1 MLEQHP
7 TTPSTGAGPSRSPNP
22 SGTRKRD
29 RAYLDALRCANEWCG
44 LPEGTDRF
52 TITRA
57 LKKHDVA
64 ARLGWSPHQVF
75 LTETLIGVTTAR
87 DWKDSSRPM
96 VWLSQDALKELFS
109 CKSDSNVRYHLRR
122 LMELGVLAM
131 RDSTNCHRKVHY
143 DPKTGERIPFG
154 LDLSPIAALLPR
166 VLQTAEDAEEEHHT
180 HRLLR
185 QQIKSLR
192 KSNKETLEQAIEDGR
207 LSVDDPATRRLQ
219 SRIEALWPTTA
230 LTRLPLS
237 ALCELRH
244 DAETLEADLVAALT
258 SMPPSAPPDEF
269 SAAPNLDGK
278 PTNICC
284 LTSENS
290 PQPITI
296 TNESEI
302 EIPVAAGPEPST
314 LSRPEAPPAAR
325 PGPEREEGSRR
336 ASRNSKAPPGW
347 LILEALPPSFAAHL
361 PEGAEPTSTDF
372 QAAANL
378 TRSRLGVSPSAWRE
392 ACQQLSPDGAALA
405 IAVVASRSD
414 AGEIRSAGGYL
425 RGMLDA
431 ARKGEL
437 DLSKSLWGMVDRL
450 PLAAPGTETAPSP
463 PPACPDPDPHC
474 SAAARPGTRYRPGRD
489 RRSPGNAS
497 RSSRTLPG
505 GAGAHRSREY
515 PEPARPSLRRT
526 APMAPPDARG
536 DDRMPP
542 DAIRLRPGLAWRNGY
557 SRPAQNDGHRRDR
570 RRHCRAAPRP
580 FRGRPGIDIP
590 ASRPGRGCSA
600 RFTRPPCP
608 APATARPRLP
618 GAHRPPRTTA
628 DTTAKQQRNR
638 FRRAGAAPMRRRY
651 RAQFPDVLEP
661 VSTHELDPAGNRWHT
676 LDEIEDIHGFVRW
689 ELDADRPSALW
700 GWAWLI
706 DRTRYLATTR
716 HVPGRIIRTRHE
728 TQRGTAT

>member
-7 TTPSTGAGPSRSPNP
+7 TTPSTGAGPSCSPNP

-29 RAYLDALRCANEWCG
+29 RAYLEALRRANEWCG

-52 TITRA
+52 TLTRS

-96 VWLSQDALKELFS
+96 VWLPQHALKELFH
-109 CKSDSNVRYHLRR
+109 CTSDSTVRYHLRR

-154 LDLSPIAALLPR
+154 LDLSPIAALLPL

-192 KSNKETLEQAIEDGR
+192 KSNKETLDQAIEDGR

-219 SRIEALWPTTA
+219 SRIEALWPATA

-237 ALCELRH
+237 ALFELRH
-244 DAETLEADLVAALT
+244 DAEALEADLVATLT
-258 SMPPSAPPDEF
+258 TAPPSAAPDDL
-269 SAAPNLDGK
+269 SAASNLDGK
-278 PTNICC
+278 PTNIRC
-284 LTSENS
+284 LTSENP

-302 EIPVAAGPEPST
+302 EIPVAAGPTASP
-314 LSRPEAPPAAR
+314 PPHGYAPPAAR
-325 PGPEREEGSRR
+325 PGPEREEGSRPP
-336 ASRNSKAPPGW
+336 SPNSKAPPGW
-347 LILEALPPSFAAHL
+347 LILEALPPSFTAHL
-361 PEGAEPTSTDF
+361 PEGTEPTSTDF

-450 PLAAPGTETAPSP
+450 PPAAPDTETAPSP
-463 PPACPDPDPHC
+463 PPDQPHPPRQRSTPPPDPEPDIDPVETPEVQDTPPDPHTP
-474 SAAARPGTRYRPGRD
+474 SLEALEPIVPASIRNRLGPHSRGRRRWLHLMHAAMTECLQTLSVSGPAWRGAMDTLGLHRTTVTGVIVAVIAERHLDPSGRD
-489 RRSPGNAS
+489 PEAMFLRLVREEEAAPGSLGRHVRLLQQPAPDYPPVTATAKQPPTPPQRGNAS
-497 RSSRTLPG
+497 AP
-505 GAGAHRSREY
+505 AVQ
-515 PEPARPSLRRT
+515 EPA
-526 APMAPPDARG
+526 
-536 DDRMPP
+536 
-542 DAIRLRPGLAWRNGY
+542 
-557 SRPAQNDGHRRDR
+557 Q
-570 RRHCRAAPRP
+570 
-580 FRGRPGIDIP
+580 
-590 ASRPGRGCSA
+590 
-600 RFTRPPCP
+600 
-608 APATARPRLP
+608 
-618 GAHRPPRTTA
+618 
-628 DTTAKQQRNR
+628 
-638 FRRAGAAPMRRRY
+638 
-651 RAQFPDVLEP
+651 
-661 VSTHELDPAGNRWHT
+661 
-676 LDEIEDIHGFVRW
+676 
-689 ELDADRPSALW
+689 
-700 GWAWLI
+700 
-706 DRTRYLATTR
+706 
-716 HVPGRIIRTRHE
+716 
-728 TQRGTAT
+728 

>member
-29 RAYLDALRCANEWCG
+29 LPYLEALRRANEWCG

-52 TITRA
+52 TLTRS

-154 LDLSPIAALLPR
+154 LDLSPVAALLPR

-180 HRLLR
+180 RRLLR

-207 LSVDDPATRRLQ
+207 LPVDDPATRRLQ

-230 LTRLPLS
+230 LTRLPLT

-258 SMPPSAPPDEF
+258 STPPSAPPDEL

-278 PTNICC
+278 PTNICW

-302 EIPVAAGPEPST
+302 EIPVAAGPEPTTASH
-314 LSRPEAPPAAR
+314 SDAPPAAR

-336 ASRNSKAPPGW
+336 PSPNSKAPPGW

-450 PLAAPGTETAPSP
+450 PPAAPGTETAASP
-463 PPACPDPDPHC
+463 PPDQPGLAPHC
-474 SAAARPGTRYRPGRD
+474 SALPDPEPDIDPVETVEVLETPPDPLAPSLEALEPIVPASIRNRLGPHSGGRRRWLHLMHAAMTECLQTLSVSGPAWRGAMGTLGLHRTTVIGVIVAVIAERRLDPSGADLESTFLHLVREEAAAPGSLGRHVRLLQQPEPPAPQPPPAQEADAAEEIATQFVMTRICTGSPDPDGLEAVWRRMIARD
-489 RRSPGNAS
+489 RRWPYVKDVLREYALSH
-497 RSSRTLPG
+497 SSSA
-505 GAGAHRSREY
+505 AGAPLH
-515 PEPARPSLRRT
+515 PET
-526 APMAPPDARG
+526 
-536 DDRMPP
+536 
-542 DAIRLRPGLAWRNGY
+542 
-557 SRPAQNDGHRRDR
+557 
-570 RRHCRAAPRP
+570 
-580 FRGRPGIDIP
+580 GR
-590 ASRPGRGCSA
+590 
-600 RFTRPPCP
+600 
-608 APATARPRLP
+608 
-618 GAHRPPRTTA
+618 
-628 DTTAKQQRNR
+628 
-638 FRRAGAAPMRRRY
+638 
-651 RAQFPDVLEP
+651 
-661 VSTHELDPAGNRWHT
+661 
-676 LDEIEDIHGFVRW
+676 
-689 ELDADRPSALW
+689 
-700 GWAWLI
+700 
-706 DRTRYLATTR
+706 
-716 HVPGRIIRTRHE
+716 
-728 TQRGTAT
+728 

>member
-29 RAYLDALRCANEWCG
+29 LPYLEALRRANEWCG

-52 TITRA
+52 TITRS

-230 LTRLPLS
+230 LTRLQLTALS
-237 ALCELRH
+237 ELRH

-258 SMPPSAPPDEF
+258 SIPPSAPPDEL

-278 PTNICC
+278 PTNIRC

-302 EIPVAAGPEPST
+302 EIPVAAGPEAST
-314 LSRPEAPPAAR
+314 SPHPDAPPAAR
-325 PGPEREEGSRR
+325 PGPEREDCSRR
-336 ASRNSKAPPGW
+336 ASPRSKAPPGW

-450 PLAAPGTETAPSP
+450 PPAAPGTETAPSP

-474 SAAARPGTRYRPGRD
+474 SAAPG
-489 RRSPGNAS
+489 
-497 RSSRTLPG
+497 
-505 GAGAHRSREY
+505 
-515 PEPARPSLRRT
+515 PEPDIDPVETVEVLETPPDPLAPSLEALEPIVPASIRNRLGPHSGGRRRWLHLMHAAMT
-526 APMAPPDARG
+526 ECLQTLTVSGP
-536 DDRMPP
+536 
-542 DAIRLRPGLAWRNGY
+542 AWRG
-557 SRPAQNDGHRRDR
+557 AMGTLGLHRTTVIGVIVAVIAER
-570 RRHCRAAPRP
+570 RLDPSGADLESTFLHLVREEAAAPGSL
-580 FRGRPGIDIP
+580 GRHV
-590 ASRPGRGCSA
+590 RLLQQ
-600 RFTRPPCP
+600 P
-608 APATARPRLP
+608 APGYPALAGRREQPPTPPQRDKATAS
-618 GAHRPPRTTA
+618 AVQEPPR
-628 DTTAKQQRNR
+628 
-638 FRRAGAAPMRRRY
+638 
-651 RAQFPDVLEP
+651 
-661 VSTHELDPAGNRWHT
+661 
-676 LDEIEDIHGFVRW
+676 
-689 ELDADRPSALW
+689 
-700 GWAWLI
+700 
-706 DRTRYLATTR
+706 
-716 HVPGRIIRTRHE
+716 
-728 TQRGTAT
+728 